1 MIRLF
6 LRLTQSI
13 SALASGSYRLAA
25 EKEVSQVARTR
36 DQAARRA
43 QILDAATRS
52 ALHRGLFQLR
62 IKDVAKSVGV
72 TEGAV
77 LYYYGSL
84 DELRLQVFARASER
98 WYESR
103 TQVAT
108 EGSAS
113 EQLLTLARA
122 GLTAQIPEVRLL
134 NEPIAGVSIVPAFRA
149 VAESLFVRE
158 VARYQVIL
166 ERGAAS
172 GEFALRATS
181 LDAARNLV
189 SLEESYRLHVLA
201 RTAITTPIALGLV
214 LSYAELVTGAV
225 LTERVDAAG

>member
-1 MIRLF
+1 M
-6 LRLTQSI
+6 
-13 SALASGSYRLAA
+13 
-25 EKEVSQVARTR
+25 ARVR
-36 DQAARRA
+36 DQTARRA

-52 ALHRGLFQLR
+52 ALQRGLFQLR
-62 IKDVAKSVGV
+62 IKDVAKDVGI

-77 LYYYGSL
+77 LYYYESL

-103 TQVAT
+103 A
-108 EGSAS
+108 EMPPADSAG
-113 EQLLTLARA
+113 EQLEAQARA
-122 GLTAQIPEVRLL
+122 GLFEQTPEVRLL
-134 NEPIAGVSIVPAFRA
+134 NEPISGVSILPAFRA

-201 RTAITTPIALGLV
+201 RTAITAPVALGLV

-225 LTERVDAAG
+225 LGQRADAAG